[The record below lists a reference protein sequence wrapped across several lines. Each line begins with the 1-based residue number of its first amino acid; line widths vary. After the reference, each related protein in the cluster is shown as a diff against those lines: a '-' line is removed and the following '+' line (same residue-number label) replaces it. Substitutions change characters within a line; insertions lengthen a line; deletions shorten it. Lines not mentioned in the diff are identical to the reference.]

1 MEVDDTSSEGPPQG
15 DCEVDIIDAVGTSL
29 GDGLIVEHVE
39 DTCSLEVK
47 FKTFCAAFRP
57 W

>member
-39 DTCSLEVK
+39 DTSSLEVK